1 MPSHVA
7 DMGMVWMGSGQP
19 SSEVPIGLVNSE
31 GPEMILDHEN
41 MYYTPSHN
49 SMSNH
54 SMDDLPGVHHMS
66 PMDQYEDASH
76 QYHPFSDEMKH
87 DSNDSSYSATD
98 DSQQN
103 VYMITTSTQTLP
115 CPTRKIKPVK
125 HPGLVLKTPIAYQSD
140 TDPSVIPIQ
149 KDGIAVCEKCGAI
162 GVKHAFYTRERR
174 FCSMACARGYSGLIP
189 EPLPQMNQNMPD
201 NKQHFAKYK
210 FTMKMEDDFTDTY
223 LDQPLPQL
231 SPPQIK
237 LEDNQ
242 PIVRRKPTSLADSFD
257 WDHLLKD
264 RYFVAAPVTCF
275 KHAPMADVWENI
287 MVGMKVEVENTDCDN
302 VSDAFPD
309 SFWVATVMRIVGY
322 KAQLRYEGFG
332 SNNSKDFWVSLC
344 SNRVHPVGWCATRGK
359 PLIPPKTIEDKYC
372 DWKDFLRKR
381 LTGARTLPSNY
392 SVKASESIKSRF
404 EAGLNLEVVD
414 KNRISQ
420 VKLAIVHKIIGKRLN
435 VKYYDLPSD
444 DGGFWC
450 HEDSPLLHPVG
461 WAKKVNHHIVAPP
474 NYLERV
480 SQGIFD
486 EDDATDE
493 LFTPYQAGT
502 PEYHN
507 SGFCMGMKLE
517 AVDPLNLS
525 SICMATVM
533 DVLNYGYIMI
543 RIDTYDV
550 DVTGA
555 DWFCYHVKSPCIFAM
570 GFCERHNIPLTPPK
584 GYDPAN
590 FNWRAYL
597 AQTNNRPADSRLFN
611 HHVPQH
617 GFHQNMKL
625 EAADLMDPRL
635 VCVATVA
642 KVSGRLL
649 KVHFDGWEE
658 EYDQWLDCESSDI
671 YPVGWC
677 QSVGHKLEGP
687 PPLVS
692 KQASQAVKS
701 PKVKKKGKKKKS
713 KDNSSKASS
722 NASLKLHKVDP
733 VYEDDRSANGHDD
746 ESVTEGGSVAG
757 SSSVRDESIAGDHCQ
772 HSLGEHDKLTGTGD
786 PTEDSAPCQEPVV
799 QTPAPSSLIPMTD
812 PSVPEVTPNFPVVN
826 STVPAMPPAPVV
838 ASSTPVVT
846 PAAPVITPPARVVTP
861 PARVTSSPAPV
872 VSTPAAPSMVTPE
885 PPQERKVT
893 SYING
898 TTASSTKLIPRLIDN
913 SGGSIET
920 GELCP
925 DVWNVF
931 DVAQFLRVNDCA
943 SYCDSFS
950 KKKIDGKALLML
962 SKEDILDLTGGK
974 VGPSLKIFD
983 LIQQL
988 KIKVNP
994 SQLRHMKAAV
1004 GVGAKKFL

>member
-1 MPSHVA
+1 MNVYNTMPSHVA
-7 DMGMVWMGSGQP
+7 DMGMVWMGTGQP
-19 SSEVPIGLVNSE
+19 SNDVPIGMVNSE
-31 GPEMILDHEN
+31 GSEMLLDHHEN
-41 MYYTPSHN
+41 IYYTPSHN

-54 SMDDLPGVHHMS
+54 SMEDLQGVHGAQIS
-66 PMDQYEDASH
+66 PMNQYDDGSH
-76 QYHPFSDEMKH
+76 HYHPFSDDMNMKH

-103 VYMITTSTQTLP
+103 VYMITTATQTLP
-115 CPTRKIKPVK
+115 CSTRKIKPVK
-125 HPGLVLKTPIAYQSD
+125 HPGLVLKTPIAYQSN

-201 NKQHFAKYK
+201 SKQHFAKYK
-210 FTMKMEDDFTDTY
+210 FTMKMEDDFTDSY

-231 SPPQIK
+231 SPSQIK

-242 PIVRRKPTSLADSFD
+242 PIVRRKPASLADSFD
-257 WDHLLKD
+257 WDHLLND

-275 KHAPMADVWENI
+275 KHAPMADVWENV

-359 PLIPPKTIEDKYC
+359 PLIPPKTIENKYC

-404 EAGLNLEVVD
+404 EVGLNLEVVD

-435 VKYYDLPSD
+435 VKYFDLPPD

-461 WAKKVNHHIVAPP
+461 WAKKVNHHIVAPA

-480 SQGIFD
+480 SQGIYD
-486 EDDATDE
+486 EDDATEE
-493 LFTPYQAGT
+493 LFNPYQAGT

-507 SGFCMGMKLE
+507 SGFCIGMKLE

-525 SICMATVM
+525 SICVATVM
-533 DVLNYGYIMI
+533 DVLNFGYIMI
-543 RIDTYDV
+543 RIDTYDM

-635 VCVATVA
+635 VCVATIA
-642 KVSGRLL
+642 KVAGRLL
-649 KVHFDGWEE
+649 KVHFDGWED

-692 KQASQAVKS
+692 KQAPQSTKS
-701 PKVKKKGKKKKS
+701 PKVKKKGKKKKT
-713 KDNSSKASS
+713 KDSSSKASS
-722 NASLKLHKVDP
+722 NASLKLPKVESTC
-733 VYEDDRSANGHDD
+733 EDDRSATGHDD

-757 SSSVRDESIAGDHCQ
+757 SSSVRDESIAGDHY
-772 HSLGEHDKLTGTGD
+772 HHPLPDHDKSE
-786 PTEDSAPCQEPVV
+786 PVEEAAPCQQPVLMPPVTDPQPAVPVV
-799 QTPAPSSLIPMTD
+799 AQAA
-812 PSVPEVTPNFPVVN
+812 PVVN
-826 STVPAMPPAPVV
+826 SSVPVV
-838 ASSTPVVT
+838 PLTPLVVPSTPVVT
-846 PAAPVITPPARVVTP
+846 PSAPVITSPVSEVTP
-861 PARVTSSPAPV
+861 PSPVVSPPAPV
-872 VSTPAAPSMVTPE
+872 VNCPSPLVSPPTPVVSPPAPVLSPPAPVGNTLASTAITTPE

-898 TTASSTKLIPRLIDN
+898 TTASPTKLIPRLIDN

-925 DVWNVF
+925 DSWNVF

-950 KKKIDGKALLML
+950 KKVDGKALLLL
-962 SKEDILDLTGGK
+962 SKEDILELTGG
-974 VGPSLKIFD
+974 
-983 LIQQL
+983 
-988 KIKVNP
+988 
-994 SQLRHMKAAV
+994 
-1004 GVGAKKFL
+1004 